1 MADYGTI
8 RLQHLEDDVSQPFA
22 IITFRSTGPIKT
34 WAAMRAA
41 NVHNAR
47 TKPLAHAVVGA
58 PAPEHLIGTGDLV
71 ADVKRH
77 LRGAKLDP
85 DRLRKNGVI
94 AFEAILSAS
103 AEFFDAGSD
112 EERAGRLTAWK
123 TAQRDWA
130 LKRYGAHRVAS
141 MVLHVDEKVPHIHLV
156 VVPLEVKRD
165 GRRKD
170 ADARWSLV
178 GRTISGPGRFDE
190 VQDEYAIAMAPFGL
204 SRGVRGSGRK
214 HEPVP
219 VYLARMAAKEQAVDA
234 DRADALRER
243 AAVHAER
250 DRVEEARQE
259 VERRERELAAR
270 AEQLEREDAVRRRR
284 FDQEREVWLF
294 SIDVDRRDI
303 EAREAQVAAAEQ
315 QLAAGEADLASRQA
329 SFGRFRDELVAT
341 REKLAPIVEAAQEF
355 VRASAGVNIE
365 DVTPAARPAV
375 IAARQLMEVVRS
387 PQSPAAA
394 PPQIGAGLGR

>member
-1 MADYGTI
+1 MAD
-8 RLQHLEDDVSQPFA
+8 QFA

-47 TKPLAHAVVGA
+47 TKPLAHAVPGA
-58 PAPEHLIGTGDLV
+58 PAPEHLVGTDDLV

-103 AEFFDAGSD
+103 AEFFGAGTD

-123 TAQRDWA
+123 AAQREWA

-190 VQDEYAIAMAPFGL
+190 VQDEYALAMAPFGL
-204 SRGVRGSGRK
+204 ARGVRGSGRK

-219 VYLARMAAKEQAVDA
+219 VYLARMAAKERAVDA
-234 DRADALRER
+234 DRADALRDR
-243 AAVHAER
+243 TAARAER
-250 DRVEEARQE
+250 DHAEATRRE
-259 VERRERELAAR
+259 VERRERDLAAR
-270 AEQLEREDAVRRRR
+270 AEQLEREDAARRRR
-284 FDQEREVWLF
+284 FEQERDVWLF

-303 EAREAQVAAAEQ
+303 EAREAEVAAAEQ
-315 QLAAGEADLASRQA
+315 QLTAGEADLASRQA

-341 REKLAPIVEAAQEF
+341 REKLVPIVAAAQEF
-355 VRASAGVNIE
+355 VRASVGVKIE
-365 DVTPAARPAV
+365 DVAPAARPAV
-375 IAARQLMEVVRS
+375 TAARQLMEIVRS
-387 PQSPAAA
+387 PPSPAAA
-394 PPQIGAGLGR
+394 PPQMGASLGR

>member
-1 MADYGTI
+1 M
-8 RLQHLEDDVSQPFA
+8 
-22 IITFRSTGPIKT
+22 
-34 WAAMRAA
+34 
-41 NVHNAR
+41 
-47 TKPLAHAVVGA
+47 
-58 PAPEHLIGTGDLV
+58 
-71 ADVKRH
+71 KRH

-103 AEFFDAGSD
+103 AEFFDAGTD
-112 EERAGRLTAWK
+112 EERVGRLTAWK
-123 TAQRDWA
+123 AAQRDWA

-190 VQDEYAIAMAPFGL
+190 VQDEYAMAMAPFGL

-219 VYLARMAAKEQAVDA
+219 VYLARMAAKERAVDA
-234 DRADALRER
+234 DRADALRDR
-243 AAVHAER
+243 TAARAER
-250 DRVEEARQE
+250 DHAEAMREE

-270 AEQLEREDAVRRRR
+270 AEQLEREDTTRRRR
-284 FDQEREVWLF
+284 FEQERDVWLF
-294 SIDVDRRDI
+294 SILLNMPLLILPLRAISAMVRFCC
-303 EAREAQVAAAEQ
+303 
-315 QLAAGEADLASRQA
+315 SR
-329 SFGRFRDELVAT
+329 SLRT
-341 REKLAPIVEAAQEF
+341 I
-355 VRASAGVNIE
+355 
-365 DVTPAARPAV
+365 
-375 IAARQLMEVVRS
+375 
-387 PQSPAAA
+387 
-394 PPQIGAGLGR
+394 

>member
-1 MADYGTI
+1 MAD
-8 RLQHLEDDVSQPFA
+8 QFA

-47 TKPLAHAVVGA
+47 TKPLAHAVYGA
-58 PAPEHLIGTGDLV
+58 PAPEHLVGTGDLV

-77 LRGAKLDP
+77 LRGVKLDP

-103 AEFFDAGSD
+103 ADFFDAGSD
-112 EERAGRLTAWK
+112 EERAGRLAAWK
-123 TAQRDWA
+123 AAQREWA

-165 GRRKD
+165 GRRRD
-170 ADARWSLV
+170 AEQRWSLV

-190 VQDEYAIAMAPFGL
+190 VQDEYATAMAPFGL
-204 SRGVRGSGRK
+204 ARGVRGSGRK

-234 DRADALRER
+234 DRVDALRDR
-243 AAVHAER
+243 TAARAER
-250 DRVEEARQE
+250 DHAEAKRRE
-259 VERRERELAAR
+259 VERREREIAAQ
-270 AEQLEREDAVRRRR
+270 AEELEREDAARRRR
-284 FDQEREVWLF
+284 FEQERDVWLF

-303 EAREAQVAAAEQ
+303 EAREAEVAAAEQ

-341 REKLAPIVEAAQEF
+341 REKLVPIVAAAQEF
-355 VRASAGVNIE
+355 VRASVGVKIE

-375 IAARQLMEVVRS
+375 TAARQLMEIVRS

-394 PPQIGAGLGR
+394 PPQMGAGLGR

>member
-1 MADYGTI
+1 MAD
-8 RLQHLEDDVSQPFA
+8 QFA

-58 PAPEHLIGTGDLV
+58 PAPEHLVGTGDLV

-103 AEFFDAGSD
+103 AEFFDAGTD

-123 TAQRDWA
+123 AAQREWA
-130 LKRYGAHRVAS
+130 LERYGAHRVAS

-190 VQDEYAIAMAPFGL
+190 VQDEYAMAMAPFGL

-234 DRADALRER
+234 DRADALRDR
-243 AAVHAER
+243 TAARAER
-250 DRVEEARQE
+250 DHAEAMRRE
-259 VERRERELAAR
+259 VERRERELVAR
-270 AEQLEREDAVRRRR
+270 AEQLEREDAARRRR
-284 FDQEREVWLF
+284 FEQERDVWLF

-303 EAREAQVAAAEQ
+303 EAREAEVATAEQ
-315 QLAAGEADLASRQA
+315 QLSAGEADLASRQA

-341 REKLAPIVEAAQEF
+341 REKLVPIVTAAQEF
-355 VRASAGVNIE
+355 VRAAAGVKIE

-375 IAARQLMEVVRS
+375 VAAHQVVEACR
-387 PQSPAAA
+387 PAPAPALDAA
-394 PPQIGAGLGR
+394 PHTVAAGMAR